1 MTQETDR
8 LERLVEEQ
16 LQLARLDAGAVP
28 LERERVDLAELA
40 SVVTG
45 PRIPLARRAGVTLTA
60 PAEGGPPVEVDVDPA
75 RIEQILLILLNNA
88 MRHTPRGGRVE
99 VVVGRDGQ
107 DATLAV
113 HDTGEGIAEEAQPF
127 VFDRFYRGDPSRE
140 GRSAGLGLAIARG
153 LAAAH
158 RGGIDL
164 VSAVG
169 EGSTFTVRLPLP
181 EAGPVTEEMPVA
193 G

>member
-1 MTQETDR
+1 
-8 LERLVEEQ
+8 V
-16 LQLARLDAGAVP
+16 A
-28 LERERVDLAELA
+28 
-40 SVVTG
+40 
-45 PRIPLARRAGVTLTA
+45 PRIPLAARDGVTLTA
-60 PAEGGPPVEVDVDPA
+60 PAGDSPPVPVDIDPA
-75 RIEQILLILLNNA
+75 RVEQILLILLDNA
-88 MRHTPRGGRVE
+88 LRHTPRGGTVE

-113 HDTGEGIAEEAQPF
+113 RDTGEGIPPDAQPF

-153 LAAAH
+153 LAEAH

-164 VSAVG
+164 VSSAG
-169 EGSTFTVRLPLP
+169 DGSTFTLRLPMP
-181 EAGPVTEEMPVA
+181 EAGAVTEEMPVA